1 MDDYYEKIGR
11 RFEKEKKAIVPKRDY
26 IDGHPCE
33 EKIRRIVFKSGLKH
47 PNHDAA
53 QQFNLRIQTAIR
65 TITSKTYSDM
75 MGAIK
80 YTANE
85 VLSGDEVEQHLDYLF
100 AELEKHQQNTKALVR
115 KHIKELQ
122 SL

>member
-1 MDDYYEKIGR
+1 MSDYYNTIGQ
-11 RFEKEKKAIVPKRDY
+11 RFEKEKNALVPKRDY
-26 IDGHPCE
+26 IDGHPLE
-33 EKIRRIVFKSGLKH
+33 DKIRRIVFKSGLKY

-53 QQFNLRIQTAIR
+53 GQFNLKIQTAIR

-75 MGAIK
+75 FGAIK

-85 VLSGDEVEQHLDYLF
+85 ILCGEEVEQHLDYIF
-100 AELEKHQQNTKALVR
+100 AELEEYQKDVKALVL

-122 SL
+122 DL